1 MQAVE
6 FVKKRL
12 PDILCSR
19 TDFSNE
25 SSITIAL
32 CEAFKDT
39 DAELLRHLQ
48 SSAPMQPPAS
58 NAASYVLSS
67 GCVACAAIVIKSVGH
82 VANLGDCRA
91 IMCSAGEMITLTV
104 DHRPEGNDEERE
116 RLQNLGVE
124 VSSDGYLHG
133 RIGVSRAFGDWAW
146 ERGEKCRGILCCPE
160 IFEAQVAPDTEF
172 LLLACDGIFEKMST
186 REAGQIVRRRLRAT
200 NGDAKAGAE
209 ALVKN
214 ALDRNGSD
222 NLSAVVVV
230 FRAPAAVDSG
240 RTAPRL
246 FGRAAAASAPAPA
259 PPAAEE
265 AADAAAA
272 RPS

>member
-116 RLQNLGVE
+116 RLQNLGIE
-124 VSSDGYLHG
+124 VSSDGYVHG

-146 ERGEKCRGILCCPE
+146 DAEEKCKGLLCM
-160 IFEAQVAPDTEF
+160 PDIQTAEVTDDSEF
-172 LLLACDGIFEKMST
+172 LLLGCDGIFEKMTT
-186 REAGQIVRRRLRAT
+186 REAGLTVRRKLRAS
-200 NGDAKAGAE
+200 GDSMDAAKA
-209 ALVKN
+209 LVDYACK
-214 ALDRNGSD
+214 LNGSD
-222 NLSAVVVV
+222 NLSALVVL
-230 FRAPAAVDSG
+230 FKQPPDPNAG
-240 RTAPRL
+240 RTAPRRT
-246 FGRAAAASAPAPA
+246 FGGGFKLSGLDDAPSATAGSESQSAPP
-259 PPAAEE
+259 
-265 AADAAAA
+265 
-272 RPS
+272 

>member
-67 GCVACAAIVIKSVGH
+67 GCVACAAIVIKSVVH

-116 RLQNLGVE
+116 RLQNLGIESAVMATCTAAS
-124 VSSDGYLHG
+124 VS
-133 RIGVSRAFGDWAW
+133 
-146 ERGEKCRGILCCPE
+146 
-160 IFEAQVAPDTEF
+160 
-172 LLLACDGIFEKMST
+172 LA
-186 REAGQIVRRRLRAT
+186 
-200 NGDAKAGAE
+200 
-209 ALVKN
+209 
-214 ALDRNGSD
+214 
-222 NLSAVVVV
+222 LSAI
-230 FRAPAAVDSG
+230 G
-240 RTAPRL
+240 RGTLKKSAKDCCANPMCQQLKSRTRL
-246 FGRAAAASAPAPA
+246 NSYCWLVMECSKR
-259 PPAAEE
+259 
-265 AADAAAA
+265 
-272 RPS
+272 